1 MPSHS
6 DRRRTQQFYPE
17 LRRRG
22 AKSGPPLGV
31 VIGSPS
37 DSVAQRVFGLARA
50 TSPRCAT
57 LLAEKLPM
65 TITAMQLNV
74 IWLY

>member
-6 DRRRTQQFYPE
+6 DRRRTQQW
-17 LRRRG
+17 

-37 DSVAQRVFGLARA
+37 DSVASLARA

-57 LLAEKLPM
+57 LLAEMLPM
-65 TITAMQLNV
+65 TITAMQPNV
-74 IWLY
+74 IWL